1 MVEGGGPQ
9 GRCGGSST
17 CGLGASTSATI
28 VTWDH
33 PRREIALAG
42 CISTRDEEGPN
53 SLDFLKM
60 VAPTGFDQL
69 TSYLEL
75 DFEGVGFAA

>member
-1 MVEGGGPQ
+1 M
-9 GRCGGSST
+9 
-17 CGLGASTSATI
+17 
-28 VTWDH
+28 TWDH